1 MDTDFLLIQKMRQ
14 GEENAFD
21 LFVRKHYEEILK
33 YCHFHCPD
41 LSYAEDLTQET
52 FLHFFERLSDYHY
65 IGKTRNYLYTIAGNL
80 CKDYYKKK
88 KECFLEEQGRML
100 GYRDFLRVQLRL
112 VRKRWWCLQA
122 MLLFILWLLLPSL
135 KYPPSIQRIMGACAP
150 LFVILVIPELWKS
163 QTFQFM
169 EIEAVSYYSLR
180 QIYASRM
187 LLFGIV
193 DIVLVSVFCSL
204 SASLGDMAISLL
216 LVHFLFP
223 MTVTACICF
232 GVLCSRYPFSE
243 SAAIAL
249 CLLWSLA
256 WILLILNENI
266 YTLIT
271 PPLWLALLGTA
282 LGFLL
287 YAVCQTLHTCN
298 SFLEGKHCFSR
309 RETAGGD

>member
-1 MDTDFLLIQKMRQ
+1 MIEIQQAVILAGGRGTRLRPFSDTAPKAM
-14 GEENAFD
+14 
-21 LFVRKHYEEILK
+21 Y
-33 YCHFHCPD
+33 P
-41 LSYAEDLTQET
+41 
-52 FLHFFERLSDYHY
+52 FE
-65 IGKTRNYLYTIAGNL
+65 GKP
-80 CKDYYKKK
+80 
-88 KECFLEEQGRML
+88 FLEYLICQ
-100 GYRDFLRVQLRL
+100 
-112 VRKRWWCLQA
+112 VR
-122 MLLFILWLLLPSL
+122 S
-135 KYPPSIQRIMGACAP
+135 
-150 LFVILVIPELWKS
+150 
-163 QTFQFM
+163 
-169 EIEAVSYYSLR
+169 
-180 QIYASRM
+180 
-187 LLFGIV
+187 FGIV

-282 LGFLL
+282 LGFSGTAITAQKNWCCGFVGMCL
-287 YAVCQTLHTCN
+287 YIAW
-298 SFLEGKHCFSR
+298 
-309 RETAGGD
+309 